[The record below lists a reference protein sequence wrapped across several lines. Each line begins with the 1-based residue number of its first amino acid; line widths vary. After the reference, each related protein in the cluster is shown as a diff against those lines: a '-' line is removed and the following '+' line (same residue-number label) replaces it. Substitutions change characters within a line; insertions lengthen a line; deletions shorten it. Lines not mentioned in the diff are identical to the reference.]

1 MTYSDDG
8 QWWWDGAKWVP
19 APTSQAPPQPPVQQI
34 APAATFSDPNAWAPE
49 PQFGDPMEP
58 SAPIQ
63 SWSPDRSRS
72 SSSSPL
78 SMVVIVVVAI
88 LVIGGATGGILYATG
103 YFSSDE
109 NLDEDL
115 VGIWVSEGD
124 DDGFK
129 FTSDG
134 KLLNF
139 EDGEIDDD
147 GWYGE
152 GAISQSTK
160 WSTSGDQV
168 TLKLTA
174 RVLSGEFTCGDGST
188 IPASWINDGEIDCD
202 DESDEGSSVDTSGM
216 STVLESVKAVYKY
229 ELKENILFMA
239 IIEMTMTYQSDGE
252 METDTESF
260 SSTSPCENS
269 GSECFTLV
277 QYNSGDSSED
287 VTPPSWWS
295 EQTYVYDQP
304 ESGIRNNFAASDASA
319 SATSDSND
327 VLMRISWQYAED
339 ELNWAFVVM
348 RLTVGDVT
356 YDCSTGA
363 DYDCSISQDGSDD
376 ALWELSEFLTLSE
389 NGANIAEGSTTI
401 ELYITYRG
409 TAVAGTSS
417 ITVA

>member
-1 MTYSDDG
+1 
-8 QWWWDGAKWVP
+8 
-19 APTSQAPPQPPVQQI
+19 
-34 APAATFSDPNAWAPE
+34 
-49 PQFGDPMEP
+49 
-58 SAPIQ
+58 
-63 SWSPDRSRS
+63 
-72 SSSSPL
+72 
-78 SMVVIVVVAI
+78 MVVIVVVAI

-139 EDGEIDDD
+139 EDGEIDED

-160 WSTSGDQV
+160 WSTSGDQL

-202 DESDEGSSVDTSGM
+202 DESDEDIDIDTSGM
-216 STVLESVKAVYKY
+216 STVVESIEVVYKY
-229 ELKENILFMA
+229 ELKENVLFMG
-239 IIEMTMTYQSDGE
+239 IIEMTMTYFNEDDE
-252 METDTESF
+252 METETESF

-269 GSECFTLV
+269 DSECFTLI

-295 EQTYVYDQP
+295 EHTYVYDQP
-304 ESGIRNNFAASDASA
+304 ESGTRNSFSASDASA
-319 SATSDSND
+319 SVTSDSND

-348 RLTVGDVT
+348 KLTVGDTT
-356 YDCSTGA
+356 YNCGTGA
-363 DYDCSISQDGSDD
+363 NDYCSISQDGSDD

-409 TAVAGTSS
+409 TAVAGTSQ